1 MLKEQKSKELF
12 HKIVSL
18 REVSEIDPVES
29 YMHALYGFLY
39 VDSQVVCTK
48 IIDGPDV
55 YDMLNRASSKKLIK
69 EWDNIALYTEG
80 WAAPPDQNNP
90 DLPPSQHPEAKRV
103 KLLCILSES
112 SDCVESIILLDGEEG
127 IYDSSG
133 RGRLADS
140 IKQLRY
146 SNKEDYD
153 NLNNKS
159 FYI

>member
-12 HKIVSL
+12 HKIISL
-18 REVSEIDPVES
+18 RELSEIDPVES
-29 YMHALYGFLY
+29 YSHALYGFLY

-55 YDMLNRASSKKLIK
+55 YDMLNAVSSKHLIK
-69 EWDNIALYTEG
+69 DWNNIALYTEG
-80 WAAPPDQNNP
+80 WAAPPDKNNP

-103 KLLCILSES
+103 KLLCILFEN
-112 SDCVESIILLDGEEG
+112 SDRVESIILLDGEEG
-127 IYDSSG
+127 TYDSSG

-146 SNKEDYD
+146 SIKEDYD
-153 NLNNKS
+153 NSDNKL